1 MVLKLPPLTQ
11 TLDVDVLP
19 FTGDDPWYQQA
30 SHYWPFN
37 TLHDRR
43 VADQRG
49 TTSVPAYSKNGLQL
63 DGWIGSWADLGN
75 FSYHCISNPDVCK
88 TGFTV
93 TFWLR
98 MNERQTEG
106 VILQIASDLRAV
118 GTTVE
123 INGDVFGVHVNSPT
137 IQRNVEVNWPYSSWV
152 FVTLIWNK
160 VENKINVLLN
170 CSSLP
175 YVKDTVKQS
184 YRFAPVPPYHT
195 LILGASIARLRSTK
209 MAIDELALWNGVL
222 SKEDLRYIMESKAGK
237 IQTNFLIES
246 EIYEIHTF
254 ELRKKRRIS
263 E

>member
-1 MVLKLPPLTQ
+1 M
-11 TLDVDVLP
+11 
-19 FTGDDPWYQQA
+19 
-30 SHYWPFN
+30 N
-37 TLHDRR
+37 DR
-43 VADQRG
+43 QR
-49 TTSVPAYSKNGLQL
+49 
-63 DGWIGSWADLGN
+63 
-75 FSYHCISNPDVCK
+75 
-88 TGFTV
+88 
-93 TFWLR
+93 
-98 MNERQTEG
+98 EG
-106 VILQIASDLRAV
+106 VIMQIASDLRAV

-137 IQRNVEVNWPYSSWV
+137 IQRNVEINWLYSSWV

-170 CSSLP
+170 CTSLP
-175 YVKDTVKQS
+175 YVKNTVKRS
-184 YRFAPVPPYHT
+184 YRFAPVPPNPT

-246 EIYEIHTF
+246 EIYEIQTF
-254 ELRKKRRIS
+254 ELRKKGRIS